1 MPLLKRKH
9 WELVPGPENLPPGAE
24 VWQIRFTGEIFTNY
38 QEYAQRL
45 HMYTSRFWSCESTS
59 KSGMTYEEALK
70 SESMARKKSAE
81 KFPPMWKLPAL
92 KMLHYS
98 TITLL
103 DHVDNMFLH
112 FKHNIY
118 IGEIVYVYFKIIDD
132 LRIAKVMKEVQNPDD
147 EPKAV
152 NAIDP
157 TYNDDDDDDGGEQ
170 RSTKKKKGPAPERPP
185 DRYFVVHLCENNGQL
200 YQPDPAYDEDD
211 PNNMFL
217 YVVLNHQIKRDRQ
230 VLSKSNLK
238 KFIKENAVKDAWM
251 GAPWVVKS
259 DLVKRY
265 NLASEPP
272 RDIVELLEQ
281 RASKGGKV
289 VKGEVVMDLMGKS
302 RTMSKSHKSK
312 QVVFP
317 MEDIDLWT
325 VSPRWFEPGESIP
338 CRPVPSSDFFGIPQD
353 LMCSVLVVWDFLVVF
368 GHRIHFYPANFEDF
382 CRSVVHR
389 SKPDSCVLLQ
399 EAFGALVT
407 AACAE
412 WSKRV
417 KDGSV
422 TAVSGVPGE
431 SVGEYPDSQNISMQ
445 REQFGALYS
454 TLSDDEQS
462 TIEQWWL
469 WFPGCWDNGLD
480 RVGVASGRTTKKGSA
495 GPTAPSG
502 GGTDVPSVKR
512 LKMWEVAL
520 LGLIKDWAEPWR
532 LPSKWRIAT
541 ILATGNLPN
550 SQNDQMGVVED
561 FNGLAAIETDEV
573 VTEQSSSAGTPEPTE
588 VPPQESN
595 YSSSHNGKGPKKRQN
610 ESPTEQ
616 AYDQVNGRRVSG
628 RAASRKATT
637 ALHNYA
643 ETESTGSEHPIGNG
657 YELRKKRK
665 MADGT
670 LVYVD
675 ELGQETLVLPEG
687 MMGGDDSVNT
697 DPMDDEVVGID
708 TTPPKPVVSNRK
720 KGGESSI
727 SVGGNKSRSAP
738 SLSVEELCARAACGF
753 EMLGVRDRVELLRFL
768 VDECVLHTDNMR
780 EQMEQGT
787 EKIVELK
794 REKREIG
801 RERKQ
806 IAQELMELDR
816 RARLEEYHAQLNGSR
831 SGSVSDGQEEE
842 AGSAHRTTSR
852 VQKLKE
858 DKRKKEE
865 LERQKEEQKGTQK
878 DSKPKVEDKRKL
890 EDRERALARREAVI
904 DQELAANSSSSRIKP
919 IGLDRYHNRYWW
931 FDSSFGVTFTPPD
944 EPGPTRRSLQHQV
957 QQISTPGVSAA
968 GSVLDWAS
976 GRLFV
981 EDVWAVPPEDPN
993 RKNMNSSQPD
1003 EERMMGLT
1011 EGVWGYYAEP
1021 EQIDQLLEW
1030 LDIRGVRE
1038 SNLHAAITNTIYP
1051 IATAMRRRSDDI
1063 AAARTKHEVLQISG
1077 GRARKRNTSLHVQEL
1092 EENVDAT
1099 EVDVVDPVRP
1109 PLALVW
1115 YPYMDYVNHFAVNMG
1130 KSK

>member
-9 WELVPGPENLPPGAE
+9 WELVSGPDNFPPNTE
-24 VWQIRFTGEIFTNY
+24 VWQVRFTGEIFTNY

-45 HMYTSRFWSCESTS
+45 HMYNSRLWSCESTS

-103 DHVDNMFLH
+103 DHVDNMVLH

-118 IGEIVYVYFKIIDD
+118 IGEIVYVYFNIIDD
-132 LRIAKVMKEVQNPDD
+132 LRIAKVMKEVQNPED
-147 EPKAV
+147 EPRAV

-157 TYNDDDDDDGGEQ
+157 AYNDDDDDDGGEQ
-170 RSTKKKKGPAPERPP
+170 QSTKKKKGPVSERAP

-211 PNNMFL
+211 PNNLFL

-238 KFIKENAVKDAWM
+238 KFIKENAVKEAWM

-265 NLASEPP
+265 NLATEPP

-281 RASKGGKV
+281 RASKAGKFT
-289 VKGEVVMDLMGKS
+289 KGEVVMDLMGNH
-302 RTMSKSHKSK
+302 RTTAKSHKSK
-312 QVVFP
+312 QIVFP

-325 VSPRWFEPGESIP
+325 VAPRCFEPGEPIP
-338 CRPVPSSDFFGIPQD
+338 PRPMPTSDFFGIPQD
-353 LMCSVLVVWDFLVVF
+353 LICSVLVVWDFLVVF

-382 CRSVVHR
+382 CQSLVHQT
-389 SKPDSCVLLQ
+389 KADKCVLLQ
-399 EAFGALVT
+399 EAYGTLVT

-412 WSKRV
+412 WSKRM

-422 TAVSGVPGE
+422 TAVSGVPAE
-431 SVGEYPDSQNISMQ
+431 PIVEYPDSQNISAE
-445 REQFGALYS
+445 REQFAGLYS

-480 RVGVASGRTTKKGSA
+480 KGITSGRPTKKGSGPA
-495 GPTAPSG
+495 GATAQGRG
-502 GGTDVPSVKR
+502 GSDVPSVKR

-541 ILATGNLPN
+541 VLATGDIPHKNN
-550 SQNDQMGVVED
+550 QTTMVED
-561 FNGLAAIETDEV
+561 FGGLAAMETDEI
-573 VTEQSSSAGTPEPTE
+573 VTEPGSSTGTPAPMEE
-588 VPPQESN
+588 HVQESHDP
-595 YSSSHNGKGPKKRQN
+595 SPQNGNGLRKKQDD
-610 ESPTEQ
+610 SPVEQ
-616 AYDQVNGRRVSG
+616 AFGQVNGRRVSG

-637 ALHNYA
+637 ALQNYV
-643 ETESTGSEHPIGNG
+643 ETEGTEPEHQTGNR

-665 MADGT
+665 TGEGAFVYAD
-670 LVYVD
+670 
-675 ELGQETLVLPEG
+675 EFGQETPVRPEE
-687 MMGGDDSVNT
+687 MASGDDRIKT
-697 DPMDDEVVGID
+697 DLIDEDVVGVD
-708 TTPPKPVVSNRK
+708 TTPPKAAVSNK
-720 KGGESSI
+720 KKAGEPSS
-727 SVGGNKSRSAP
+727 STAGKKSRSAP
-738 SLSVEELCARAACGF
+738 SLSVEELYARAASGF
-753 EMLGVRDRVELLRFL
+753 EMLGIRDRVELLRFL

-794 REKREIG
+794 REKRDLG

-806 IAQELMELDR
+806 ISQELMELDR
-816 RARLEEYHAQLNGSR
+816 RTRLEEYHAQMNGCR
-831 SGSVSDGQEEE
+831 SGSVSDGQDEEV
-842 AGSAHRTTSR
+842 GSSQRLTSR
-852 VQKLKE
+852 VQKLRE
-858 DKRKKEE
+858 DKRKKGE
-865 LERQKEEQKGTQK
+865 LERQKQEQNGTQK
-878 DSKPKVEDKRKL
+878 DSKPKVEEKRKL
-890 EDRERALARREAVI
+890 EERERALARREAVI

-919 IGLDRYHNRYWW
+919 IGLDRHHNRYWW
-931 FDSSFGVTFTPPD
+931 FDSSFGVNFTPPD
-944 EPGPTRRSLQHQV
+944 DTGPTR
-957 QQISTPGVSAA
+957 
-968 GSVLDWAS
+968 SVLAWAS

-981 EDVWAVPPEDPN
+981 EEIWAVPPDDAT
-993 RKNMNSSQPD
+993 RKSSNTTQPD
-1003 EERMMGLT
+1003 HERMMGLT

-1030 LDIRGVRE
+1030 LDIRGIRE
-1038 SNLHAAITNTIYP
+1038 SNLHSAITNTISP

-1063 AAARTKHEVLQISG
+1063 AAEKTKQEGLLIPG
-1077 GRARKRNTSLHVQEL
+1077 GRSRKRNAALHVQEL
-1092 EENVDAT
+1092 EENVDETQSEADM
-1099 EVDVVDPVRP
+1099 VYPQDDAILP
-1109 PLALVW
+1109 PLELVW
-1115 YPYMDYVNHFAVNMG
+1115 HPYMDYVNHFAVNMG